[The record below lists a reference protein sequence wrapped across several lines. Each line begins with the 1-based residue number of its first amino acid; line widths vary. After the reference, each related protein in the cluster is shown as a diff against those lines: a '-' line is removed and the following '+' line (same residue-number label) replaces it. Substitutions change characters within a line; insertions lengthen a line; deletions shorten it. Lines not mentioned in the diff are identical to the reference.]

1 MNRKKILTGVLA
13 ASIASGT
20 VLPTSSAFAKSIQA
34 PSYEQLNKDF
44 KITSEVIKDDG
55 KLVEIQYAK
64 QGEKHKAVLNA
75 KDHTVKV
82 DGEVQKGLNYDFDE
96 KKAEIA
102 NGTQNSSA
110 TDTFTT
116 MAAKPKAGYK
126 YVGTVSGHTKESKNA
141 ITLVGSLF
149 GTIPGLGWGAK
160 AAGVLFAYWTK
171 ERIPDAYYKY
181 DLYEKG
187 AMTNSW
193 YQYTTTQFFEDKAHK
208 KPMGKPW
215 TSSPTKIDL
224 PNS

>member
-1 MNRKKILTGVLA
+1 MA

-20 VLPTSSAFAKSIQA
+20 VLPTSSAFAESIQA

-126 YVGTVSGHTKESKNA
+126 YVGTVSGLK
-141 ITLVGSLF
+141 
-149 GTIPGLGWGAK
+149 
-160 AAGVLFAYWTK
+160 
-171 ERIPDAYYKY
+171 
-181 DLYEKG
+181 
-187 AMTNSW
+187 M
-193 YQYTTTQFFEDKAHK
+193 Q
-208 KPMGKPW
+208 
-215 TSSPTKIDL
+215 SP
-224 PNS
+224 